1 MGSWSYREQ
10 HQSWDLGEVWRRG
23 CLHPCSCQHSGPG
36 AVRFILL
43 PPLVFK
49 PVRMALAQEKGKG
62 PACGSHHQPCICC
75 VLQCSVSKDSG

>member
-10 HQSWDLGEVWRRG
+10 HQSWDLGEVWRQG

-43 PPLVFK
+43 PPPVFK

-62 PACGSHHQPCICC
+62 QHVAPAISPAFA
-75 VLQCSVSKDSG
+75 VSFSAL